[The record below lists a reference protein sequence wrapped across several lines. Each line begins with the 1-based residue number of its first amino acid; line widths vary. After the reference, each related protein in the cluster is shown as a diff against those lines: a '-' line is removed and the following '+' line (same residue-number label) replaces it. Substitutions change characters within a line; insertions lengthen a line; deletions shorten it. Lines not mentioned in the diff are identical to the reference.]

1 MIEDIIESKAE
12 PDSPSK
18 RIQSTS
24 DNPQTEVALIRRGI
38 IRSTK

>member
-1 MIEDIIESKAE
+1 MIEDITESKTE

-24 DNPQTEVALIRRGI
+24 DNPQTGLALIRRG
-38 IRSTK
+38 